1 MTTHHPEHKTHQH
14 GHHASGTQHPAAGN
28 GMHLVPDI
36 FADTVPKKPNRD
48 GFGKALLELGEKDQ
62 NIWALSADVSEST
75 RTHWFAE
82 KFPDRFVQVGVA
94 EQNMAGAA
102 AGIASC
108 GKKAFISAFAA
119 FSPGRNFDQIRVS
132 ICYSNLDVKIHAS
145 HAGLSVGSDGASHQM
160 LEDLAMMRALP
171 NMTVL
176 VPCDLEQAKKATL
189 ESAKLKTPCYIRTSR
204 ENYPV
209 FTTSATPF
217 VIGKANVYREGKDV
231 AIFACGLQVF
241 ESLKA
246 AEALKAKGIDAAV
259 IDMHS
264 IKPID
269 KEAIV
274 RFAKQCGALVSAE
287 DHQITGGLGGAIAEV
302 LCSEFPVPLLRVGAK
317 DTFGESGSAKELF
330 KKYGV
335 DSAAIEK
342 AAEQA
347 IGLKHR

>member
-1 MTTHHPEHKTHQH
+1 MT
-14 GHHASGTQHPAAGN
+14 N
-28 GMHLVPDI
+28 DVHLVPDLFSPAI
-36 FADTVPKKPNRD
+36 TKKASRD
-48 GFGKALLELGEKDQ
+48 GFGKALLELGEK
-62 NIWALSADVSEST
+62 NPNVWALTADVSEST

-94 EQNMAGAA
+94 EQNLAGVA
-102 AGIASC
+102 AGIATC
-108 GKKAFISAFAA
+108 GKKTFISAFGA

-145 HAGLSVGSDGASHQM
+145 HCGLSVGPDGASHQI

-189 ESAKLKTPCYIRTSR
+189 AASNLKTPAYIRTSR
-204 ENYPV
+204 ENSPV
-209 FTTSATPF
+209 FTTSDTPF
-217 VIGKANVYREGKDV
+217 EIGKANVYRDGEDV

-246 AEALKAKGIDAAV
+246 AEELKKKGIDAAV

-269 KEAIV
+269 TNTIIA
-274 RFAKQCGALVSAE
+274 FAKKCGALVSVE
-287 DHQITGGLGGAIAEV
+287 DHQINGGLGSAIAEV
-302 LCSEFPVPLLRVGAK
+302 LCEHYPAPLIRVGMNDK
-317 DTFGESGSAKELF
+317 FGESGNASELYG
-330 KKYGV
+330 KYGLDAKGIIRRV
-335 DSAAIEK
+335 EEAVSRK
-342 AAEQA
+342 
-347 IGLKHR
+347 KK